1 MQYKIVSLNV
11 KNFKCFDNKKF
22 YEFKIDYDKN
32 PVILSGPNGFGKT
45 TFFDAIELLF
55 SKKITR
61 FDSSIEKKTTNLGKN
76 ILLNRADSD
85 GYIVLTLKNEVDEY
99 LSLFAKIQK
108 GMHKINVES
117 SVLFGYAPQNIIF
130 DQLEKFLDDYPESKW
145 SESPEFT
152 DVINFRNENFN
163 VYYYISQADSVH
175 FLKRTI
181 SDRKDAMNV
190 LLNTYKINEC
200 QAQIE
205 TLIGKK
211 SNSSNCIVNDTITGI
226 RSKIDQKVEEIKRE
240 REYYSSLEETVSP
253 KIELGLFS
261 NNNKLFEW
269 DCPDIEHAEASV
281 LLKYKE
287 QLLSLISFLNNE
299 QDYNNYVLNKEIQG
313 LINNNVADDYSRF
326 KNYIEDDKINVSLIN
341 KRVEQIERLNDILCY
356 SAFFRADDVDVSLY
370 NEDHIV
376 KLLKLIPE
384 LNKSEI
390 SRISELVQDI
400 KRLNSILSTNQII
413 INKLIEAR
421 KKLQISHDN
430 YDSNSTICPFCGTA
444 FDSKELLEKGF
455 AEFDKMLKSSIGEGN
470 DQIELKKEKLRSAS
484 LNSREII
491 LSKISGLNDENV
503 PKLTAEKNELKLF
516 ANNTGR
522 LENVRKIAAYLK
534 DYSPENDKDIHSNTV
549 EINNILS
556 NKIKKISSN
565 RFDEERVKYK
575 YDEVQEKYLPHL
587 ANMRIHYLDGKLL
600 CRLKYIESLLKQNG
614 NTKLLNLKIE
624 LYELV
629 KKKKYLEKLRESL
642 VSLGKVYDNSLE
654 AYKNMTLKKLRV
666 PLLIYTGKILQDYQN
681 GLGVFIN
688 KDEMRFVSN
697 GDARHDIL
705 NTFSSGQLSGFVLSF
720 LFAMNKRFIKE
731 SEDDIGFILV
741 DDPVQ
746 TMDDINISSLIEVL
760 RTDFKDKQIII
771 STHETDKENYILYKF
786 FKHNQIGQSL
796 NVKKELYDV

>member
-22 YEFKIDYDKN
+22 YEFVIDYDKN
-32 PVILSGPNGFGKT
+32 PIILSGPNGFGKT
-45 TFFDAIELLF
+45 TFFDAVELLF

-61 FDSSIEKKTTNLGKN
+61 FDSSIEKKNTNLGKN
-76 ILLNRADSD
+76 ILLNRADFD
-85 GYIVLTLKNEVDEY
+85 GYIVLALKNEEGEY

-108 GMHKINVES
+108 NMHKINVES
-117 SVLFGYAPQNIIF
+117 SVLFGYAKKRIIS
-130 DQLEKFLDDYPESKW
+130 DELERFLDDYPESEW
-145 SESPEFT
+145 SENPVYT

-200 QAQIE
+200 QARIE
-205 TLIGKK
+205 NLIGKRA
-211 SNSSNCIVNDTITGI
+211 NSSNCIVNDTITDT
-226 RSKIDQKVEEIKRE
+226 RWKIGQKVEEIKRE
-240 REYYSSLEETVSP
+240 KAYYSSIEETVSP
-253 KIELGLFS
+253 KIELGLYS

-269 DCPDIEHAEASV
+269 DSPDIEHADVSV
-281 LLKYKE
+281 LLRYKE
-287 QLLSLISFLNNE
+287 QLLSLISFFNNE
-299 QDYNNYVLNKEIQG
+299 QDYNNYVWNKEIQG
-313 LINNNVADDYSRF
+313 LISNNSAGDYSRF
-326 KNYIEDDKINVSLIN
+326 KNYIEDGKINVSLIN
-341 KRVEQIERLNDILCY
+341 ERAEKIEWLNDILCY
-356 SAFFRADDVDVSLY
+356 SAFFRSDDVDVSIY
-370 NEDHIV
+370 NEEHMA

-384 LNKSEI
+384 LNKEEI
-390 SRISELVQDI
+390 SSISELVQDI
-400 KRLNSILSTNQII
+400 KHYNSILSTNQAII
-413 INKLIEAR
+413 HKLIETR
-421 KKLQISHDN
+421 SKLHSSQDD
-430 YDSNSTICPFCGTA
+430 YDTNSSICPFCGTT
-444 FDSKELLEKGF
+444 FDSKVMLEKAF
-455 AEFDKMLKSSIGEGN
+455 AEFDKMLKSSIGEGSN
-470 DQIELKKEKLRSAS
+470 QIEIKKEKLKKVS
-484 LNSREII
+484 LNSRDII
-491 LSKISGLNDENV
+491 LSKIPGLNDENAK
-503 PKLTAEKNELKLF
+503 KLMAEKNELKLF
-516 ANNTGR
+516 VNNTGR
-522 LENVRKIAAYLK
+522 LENVQKIAVYLK
-534 DYSPENDKDIHSNTV
+534 DYIPENDKDIHSNTL
-549 EINNILS
+549 EINNFLS
-556 NKIKKISSN
+556 NKLKKTTNSK
-565 RFDEERVKYK
+565 FDEERVKYK
-575 YDEVQEKYLPHL
+575 YIEVQEKYFSYFSNL
-587 ANMRIHYLDGKLL
+587 RIHYSDGKLL

-614 NTKLLNLKIE
+614 NTKLLNLKKE

-629 KKKKYLEKLRESL
+629 KKQKFLEKLRENLS
-642 VSLGKVYDNSLE
+642 SLGRAYDNSLV
-654 AYKNMTLKKLRV
+654 AYKNLTLKELRV

-731 SEDDIGFILV
+731 SEDDLGFILV

-796 NVKKELYDV
+796 NVKKELYNV

>member
-22 YEFKIDYDKN
+22 YEFVIDYDKN
-32 PVILSGPNGFGKT
+32 PIILSGPNGFGKT
-45 TFFDAIELLF
+45 TFFDAVELLF

-61 FDSSIEKKTTNLGKN
+61 FDSSIEKKNTNLGKN
-76 ILLNRADSD
+76 ILLNRADFD
-85 GYIVLTLKNEVDEY
+85 GYIVLTLKNEEGEY

-108 GMHKINVES
+108 NMHKINVES
-117 SVLFGYAPQNIIF
+117 SVLFGYAKKRIKS
-130 DQLEKFLDDYPESKW
+130 DELDRFLNDYPESEW
-145 SESPEFT
+145 SENPVYT

-211 SNSSNCIVNDTITGI
+211 ANSSNCIVNDIITDT
-226 RSKIDQKVEEIKRE
+226 RRKIGQKIEEIKRE
-240 REYYSSLEETVSP
+240 REYYSSIEDTVSP

-261 NNNKLFEW
+261 NNNTLFEW
-269 DCPDIEHAEASV
+269 DSPDIEHAEVSV
-281 LLKYKE
+281 LLRYKE

-299 QDYNNYVLNKEIQG
+299 QDYNNYIWNKEIQG
-313 LINNNVADDYSRF
+313 LISNNSAGDYSRF
-326 KNYIEDDKINVSLIN
+326 KNYIEDGKINVSLIN
-341 KRVEQIERLNDILCY
+341 ERAETIEWLNDILCY
-356 SAFFRADDVDVSLY
+356 SAFFRSDDIDVSIY
-370 NEDHIV
+370 NEEHMV

-384 LNKSEI
+384 LNKEEI
-390 SRISELVQDI
+390 SSISELVQDI
-400 KRLNSILSTNQII
+400 KHYNSILSTNQAII
-413 INKLIEAR
+413 HKLIEAR
-421 KKLQISHDN
+421 NKLHNSQDD
-430 YDSNSTICPFCGTA
+430 YDSNSSICPFCGTT
-444 FDSKELLEKGF
+444 FDSKETLEKAF
-455 AEFDKMLKSSIGEGN
+455 AEFDKMLKPSIDEVSN
-470 DQIELKKEKLRSAS
+470 QIEIKKEKLKKVS
-484 LNSREII
+484 LNSRDII
-491 LSKISGLNDENV
+491 LSKIPGLNDEDAK
-503 PKLTAEKNELKLF
+503 KLMAEKNELKLF
-516 ANNTGR
+516 VNNTGR
-522 LENVRKIAAYLK
+522 LENVQKIAVYLK
-534 DYSPENDKDIHSNTV
+534 DYIPENDKDIHSNTLG
-549 EINNILS
+549 INNFLS
-556 NKIKKISSN
+556 NKLKKTTNSK
-565 RFDEERVKYK
+565 FDEERVKYK
-575 YDEVQEKYLPHL
+575 YTEVQEKYFPYFSNL
-587 ANMRIHYLDGKLL
+587 RIHYSDGKLL

-614 NTKLLNLKIE
+614 NTKLLNLKKE

-629 KKKKYLEKLRESL
+629 KKQKFLEKLRENLS
-642 VSLGKVYDNSLE
+642 SLGKVYDNSLE
-654 AYKNMTLKKLRV
+654 AYKNLTLKELRV

-786 FKHNQIGQSL
+786 FKHSQIGQSL
-796 NVKKELYDV
+796 NVKKELYNV